1 MRMPVWRAG
10 VVSLLSVAIINLGFV
25 GSAAGAIV
33 DTQTLVTSDRNAD
46 LAIVR
51 AQLDREEVRQQLQEL
66 GVDVIWLTPIYPSPQ
81 RDNGY
86 DISDYCDINPAYGT
100 METFERLL
108 QEAHAR
114 NIRVIMDIVVN
125 HTSTEHPWFREASSS
140 KQSPY
145 RDYYIWKDGKN
156 GGAPNNWRSKFGG
169 SAWQ

>member
-66 GVDVIWLTPIYPSPQ
+66 GVDAASVESRIASLTDSELHQLAMDMQSAPAGGDLFALIGVTFVVLLILELVGVIDIFKKFPS
-81 RDNGY
+81 
-86 DISDYCDINPAYGT
+86 
-100 METFERLL
+100 
-108 QEAHAR
+108 
-114 NIRVIMDIVVN
+114 
-125 HTSTEHPWFREASSS
+125 
-140 KQSPY
+140 
-145 RDYYIWKDGKN
+145 
-156 GGAPNNWRSKFGG
+156 
-169 SAWQ
+169 